1 MECSEDRSEEASVP
15 RKAPARAT
23 APSRHILGMRVD
35 ASHYDECVEQI
46 MQLAAERSGAGVCVA
61 TVHMVMEAFDDPEY
75 RRVVNSAELVTSD
88 GVPLVWCLK
97 LLGLDRAERVYG
109 PTLTPKVCERAASS
123 GVRVGFYGGTQEV
136 LEAMQ
141 RRLGNDHPG
150 LQIVFAAAPPFRPLS
165 ADEDAAV
172 VSAIE
177 DAGVEILFVGLGCP
191 KQERW
196 MAEHRDRLACVS
208 VGVGAAFDFI
218 AGAKSQAPGWM
229 QTRGL
234 EWLYRLVTEPR
245 RLWRRYLY
253 NNPRFLVAFGLQ
265 LWRERADWRGCA

>member
-23 APSRHILGMRVD
+23 VPSRQILGMRVD

-46 MQLAAERSGAGVCVA
+46 MGLAADRSGSGVCVA

-75 RRVVNSAELVTSD
+75 RRMVNSAELVTSD

-109 PTLTPKVCERAASS
+109 PTLTPRVCERAAAG
-123 GVRVGFYGGTQEV
+123 GVRVGFYGGTAEV

-141 RRLGNDHPG
+141 HHLRSDHPE
-150 LQIVFAAAPPFRPLS
+150 LQIVFASAPPFRPLS
-165 ADEDAAV
+165 SDEDEAV

-196 MAEHRDRLACVS
+196 IAEHRDRLSCVS

-218 AGAKSQAPGWM
+218 AGTKSQAPSWM
-229 QTRGL
+229 QARGL
-234 EWLYRLVTEPR
+234 EWLYRLVSEPR

-265 LWRERADWRGCA
+265 LWRERAGQRAHA